1 MNKFIDTLASY
12 LKSELAN
19 AVGVELGSSLRI
31 VFSGPPSETLAKVF
45 EHLTGGKCP
54 LRLETPRGILDIPV
68 YLLDRGAQDPEIVP
82 QAARCTDSYF
92 VRAIRNNSSIG
103 VCLALHD
110 CGSTTLSVDSTVTRL
125 GIPHELRELE
135 QWMNNPL
142 VRDLVD
148 SALEY
153 HVGVGG
159 IEKARPAVE
168 RALAEAWEIDN
179 RHRDK
184 RTSWR
189 VLERLFTSGLQ
200 SLEPHQAVSL
210 ALGLPS
216 CEESELATKDHLET
230 LTRLADYLESQGLRP
245 GLDAIEEAAGS
256 ELGEHVRAFRQHFNE
271 LGLLDTAEIVA
282 GPLQVYHPFATS
294 PGRVPDWWRAL
305 TIENWSRLLDAGSDP
320 TPEGKLEVTPVDTLV
335 TASKGMPNIAR
346 KAVSF
351 EITARDTE
359 TDVEIVVSR
368 ASGSARP
375 QEIGRLTLA
384 PNASQRFVDEDVP
397 SHERFVSYRVEANG
411 YSAVKT
417 KFIVLDKYG
426 PGIVA
431 LAPNSQKCRP
441 FSINKKAK
449 DEKGRTIPRYECDLE
464 LSGMGSHHHL
474 DLYVAASV
482 KLPATIRG
490 FEIDAEHTELDFQLS
505 NFDEN
510 HAVCLI
516 ETDEECHFD
525 FSAQLGGTGDRQHF
539 RIYVTALDVPPTGA
553 SSEFDRLV
561 LSNRAAARKE
571 HANARVDPVSCRAA
585 NLEEWT
591 VDDPEHSYRPL
602 ILGPDYLDSWCKPD
616 WNADPV
622 ISARELPIDPRPE
635 KHSGSA
641 PDEFLTARRRL
652 FDYFRN
658 VEDGRSSV
666 ASTIKYWE
674 HLRDDGFRSVLSE
687 LLSAYEAWLESDFD
701 SAAWSD
707 TVAVHAAQTTAGVLE
722 SSPYAVLLSPFH
734 PVRLAWQCRAQEI
747 LQHALNKERKGCPA
761 ASMLNP
767 SAFPDCMLLP
777 CRTATGSVERRP
789 FVAIASSSDYWSVM
803 WSTSAIDRLADT
815 DRRNEVLG
823 TELGIEVDGLASGFS
838 SQQVIRSLDEVSRL
852 VSGRSTL
859 RVGISSDSA
868 GSGSCNDGIDG
879 WCSSQLGEEQ
889 DPWASGGAR
898 SLRIMDYRG
907 AALQPEQSL
916 IAAMTAR
923 TDSTVKWFTGDI
935 DSPGNAHDLS
945 IVAHLGTMNQDFGR
959 EGIRSAIDPTGLTR
973 WRVRK
978 QLASQN
984 KDFIAESRI
993 GEIPTSVDR
1002 DSLSGKLLRCVD
1014 IIEQRCRDHF
1024 DCYVFAPNM
1033 GVLDKVV
1040 KHSSYTAVSSSN
1052 IDAACFFG
1060 PTSKA
1065 YMWDYEL
1072 PSYSRRAGE
1081 NSGYYL
1087 LARESE
1093 GMLRAVRSALAMLGD
1108 PSGVLDDSISSMLEE
1123 ISRRGMP
1130 TLKRLTAG
1138 GSMSL
1143 GEIGMLVA
1151 LRLLQSDF
1159 EHSNERPALL
1169 PVRESGQALSF
1180 VVPADPF
1187 KNQFEDLRV
1196 ALEKRQGE
1204 RPDLL
1209 VLSLGFQAGEPRT
1222 LRITPIEVKARGDRL
1237 SAPDRKAALGQAHL
1251 FGDFLDRLRGQ
1262 AGESELWSIA
1272 WNSLVATLLD
1282 YAFRVYGQLDHFMQ
1296 QSEWAIQHSAALRAL
1311 TNGELA
1317 IEIDTKG
1324 RLIVIDSTNS
1334 SAPADTDHDS
1344 FNETIVLS
1352 HADAFSLLVGSGET
1366 VLNGARNHLLD
1377 WNLRPS
1383 GMPVEVAP
1391 RDPDSAPMSPAGQ
1404 ESPGEQRDEVA
1415 ADMSSGEA
1423 PKPAPRVI
1431 PSVSI
1436 EAEPASITAPIPTKT
1451 GESAPSPAPP
1461 ADDRASEATPLG
1473 SDEPRGEMQGIR
1485 FPIGRT
1491 IKGFTEDEVHFF
1503 PGNTAL
1509 NQLNVGIVGDLGT
1522 GKTQLIK
1529 SLIYQLQANPG
1540 MNRGVRPNILIF
1552 DYKKDY
1558 TKPEF
1563 VKATGA
1569 KVIEPFDIPLNLFDT
1584 RDSQQQRNA
1593 WLERSKFFSDILDKI
1608 YSGIGPS
1615 QREKI
1620 KQAVKSAY
1628 ESATGFGGKFP
1639 TLNDVFDQYK
1649 QIAGGT
1655 LDSPYSI
1662 MSDLVDGEYFVSD
1675 ASKVVPFSEFLD
1687 GVVVLDLAQ
1696 VGQDDRTKNT
1706 LVVVF
1711 LNLFYEH
1718 MLRIEKKPFIGT
1730 APQLRAIDSL
1740 LLVDE
1745 ADNIMQYEFDVLMK
1759 ILLQGREFGVG
1770 ALLASQYLSHF
1781 KTKHE
1786 NFAEPLLTWFVH
1798 KVPNITS
1805 RDLESIGLSDITSD
1819 TIGAIKSLEPHQCLV
1834 KTLGVDGKLVR
1845 GTPFYEIDPARER
1858 STE

>member
-1 MNKFIDTLASY
+1 VSKFVETLADY
-12 LKSELAN
+12 IRGELAN
-19 AVGVELGSSLRI
+19 AVGAELGYSLRVI
-31 VFSGPPSETLAKVF
+31 FSGPPPATLAAVF
-45 EHLTGGKCP
+45 EHLTGGSRP
-54 LRLETPRGILDIPV
+54 IQLETPLGRLSVPV
-68 YLLDRGAQDPEIVP
+68 YLLDRDAQDPETVP
-82 QAARCTDSYF
+82 HAARCTDNYF
-92 VRAIRNNSSIG
+92 VMIRNNVTIG

-110 CGSTTLSVDSTVTRL
+110 CVSTTNSVDSTVTRL
-125 GIPHELRELE
+125 GIPHELRELDD
-135 QWMNNPL
+135 WMNASL
-142 VRDLVD
+142 VRKLIDG
-148 SALEY
+148 ALE
-153 HVGVGG
+153 HLVGAGG
-159 IEKARPAVE
+159 VEKARPAVAH
-168 RALAEAWEIDN
+168 ALAEAWEIDD

-184 RTSWR
+184 RTSWQ
-189 VLERLFTSGLQ
+189 VLERLFMSGSPQ
-200 SLEPHQAVSL
+200 LEPHLAVSL

-216 CEESELATKDHLET
+216 CEEAELGSKDHLDT
-230 LTRLADYLESQGLRP
+230 LSRLAGYLESHGLRP
-245 GLDAIEEAAGS
+245 GLASIEETAGPD
-256 ELGEHVRAFRQHFNE
+256 LREHVRAFRQHLDE

-282 GPLQVYHPFATS
+282 GPLQVYHPFGTT
-294 PGRVPDWWRAL
+294 PGVVPEWWRAL
-305 TIENWSRLLDAGSDP
+305 TVENWSRLLDVGSDP
-320 TPEGKLEVTPVDTLV
+320 TPEGKLEVIPIDTLV
-335 TASKGMPNIAR
+335 TASRGMPNIVR
-346 KAVSF
+346 DAVAF

-359 TDVEIVVSR
+359 TSIDVVISR
-368 ASGSARP
+368 ASGTAQPR
-375 QEIGRLTLA
+375 EVGRFSIA
-384 PNASQRFVDEDVP
+384 PDTTEKFVDEEVP
-397 SHERFVSYRVEANG
+397 KHERFVRYKIESDG
-411 YSAVKT
+411 YSAVNV
-417 KFIVLDKYG
+417 KFIALEHYG

-449 DEKGRTIPRYECDLE
+449 DDKGRTIFRYECDLE
-464 LSGMGSHHHL
+464 LTGMGLHHL
-474 DLYVAASV
+474 DLYVATSV
-482 KLPATIRG
+482 ELPAKIQG
-490 FEIDAEHTELDFQLS
+490 FEIDAEHTEVDFKI
-505 NFDEN
+505 NRYDEN

-516 ETDEECHFD
+516 ETDEECYFD
-525 FSAQLGGTGDRQHF
+525 FSAQLGGSADGQPY
-539 RIYVTALDVPPTGA
+539 RIHVTALDMPPTGA

-561 LSNRAAARKE
+561 VSNRAAARRE
-571 HANARVDPVSCRAA
+571 HVNARVDPVSCRAA
-585 NLEEWT
+585 NLEEWI
-591 VDDPEHSYRPL
+591 VDEPDHSYRPL
-602 ILGPDYLDSWCKPD
+602 ILGPDYLDTWCKPD
-616 WNADPV
+616 WNANPV

-635 KHSGSA
+635 RDTGTA
-641 PDEFLTARRRL
+641 PDEFLAARRRL
-652 FDYFRN
+652 FDFFKN
-658 VEDGRSSV
+658 TEDGRSPV

-674 HLRDDGFRSVLSE
+674 HMRDEAFRSALSE
-687 LLSAYEAWLESDFD
+687 LLSAYEAWLESDFE
-701 SAAWSD
+701 SAAWTD
-707 TVAVHAAQTTAGVLE
+707 TVAVHAAQATAGVLE
-722 SSPYAVLLSPFH
+722 SAPYAVLLSPFH
-734 PVRLAWQCRAQEI
+734 PVRLAWQCRAQEV
-747 LQHALNKERKGCPA
+747 LQLALDKERKGCPA

-767 SAFPDCMLLP
+767 SAFPDCMVLP
-777 CRTATGSVERRP
+777 CRTATGSVDRRP
-789 FVAIASSSDYWSVM
+789 FVAITSSSDYWSVL
-803 WSTSAIDRLADT
+803 WSTTAVDRLAET

-838 SQQVIRSLDEVSRL
+838 AQQVIRSLDEVSRL
-852 VSGRSTL
+852 VAGRSTI

-879 WCSSQLGEEQ
+879 WCLSQLGDEQ
-889 DPWASGGAR
+889 DAWATGGAR
-898 SLRIMDYRG
+898 SLRVTDYREP
-907 AALQPEQSL
+907 ALQPEQSL
-916 IAAMTAR
+916 IASLTAR
-923 TDSTVKWFTGDI
+923 TSSTVSWFSGDI

-945 IVAHLGTMNQDFGR
+945 IVAHLGTMNQSFSR

-993 GEIPTSVDR
+993 GEIPTMVDR
-1002 DSLSGKLLRCVD
+1002 GSISGKLLSCVD

-1040 KHSSYTAVSSSN
+1040 SHSSYTAVSSSN

-1072 PSYSRRAGE
+1072 PAYSRRAGE

-1093 GMLRAVRSALAMLGD
+1093 GMLRAVRSALSMLGD
-1108 PSGVLDDSISSMLEE
+1108 PSGVPNESISSMLEE

-1159 EHSNERPALL
+1159 EPESDRPALL

-1209 VLSLGFQAGEPRT
+1209 VLSLGFQAGEPKT
-1222 LRITPIEVKARGDRL
+1222 LRITPVEVKARRDTL
-1237 SAPDRKAALGQAHL
+1237 SAPDRKAALDQAHL
-1251 FGDFLDRLRGQ
+1251 FGKFLDRLSKQ
-1262 AGESELWSIA
+1262 AGESELWSVA

-1296 QSEWAIQHSAALRAL
+1296 QSEWAIQHSAALRSL
-1311 TNGELA
+1311 TNGGLSV
-1317 IEIDTKG
+1317 EIDTKG
-1324 RLIVIDSTNS
+1324 RLIVIDGTNS
-1334 SAPADTDHDS
+1334 SGPADTDRDS

-1352 HADAFSLLVGSGET
+1352 HADALSLLVGNGEA
-1366 VLNGARNHLLD
+1366 VVNGVRSHLLD
-1377 WNLRPS
+1377 WNLKPREVTIEVVTLGAETDPVPAPQSESSTKGS
-1383 GMPVEVAP
+1383 GHTALGSAP
-1391 RDPDSAPMSPAGQ
+1391 DAASKSEPEEYKPDSTAA
-1404 ESPGEQRDEVA
+1404 ESKSA
-1415 ADMSSGEA
+1415 STLSSGGGNEDPNTTRIGVNTSAEA
-1423 PKPAPRVI
+1423 A
-1431 PSVSI
+1431 SSASDGTSGSI
-1436 EAEPASITAPIPTKT
+1436 
-1451 GESAPSPAPP
+1451 
-1461 ADDRASEATPLG
+1461 
-1473 SDEPRGEMQGIR
+1473 QGIR

-1491 IKGFTEDEVHFF
+1491 IKGFIEEDVHFF

-1540 MNRGVRPNILIF
+1540 MNRGKRPNILIF

-1558 TKPEF
+1558 TKPDF
-1563 VKATGA
+1563 VEATGA
-1569 KVIEPFDIPLNLFDT
+1569 KVIEPFDIPLNLFDI

-1608 YSGIGPS
+1608 YSGIGPA

-1620 KQAVKSAY
+1620 KQAVKASY
-1628 ESATGFGGKFP
+1628 EAASSFGGRCP

-1649 QIAGGT
+1649 QIGGGT

-1687 GVVVLDLAQ
+1687 GVVVLDLAK

-1718 MLRIEKKPFIGT
+1718 MLRIQKKPFIGT
-1730 APQLRAIDSL
+1730 DPQLRAIDSL

-1745 ADNIMQYEFDVLMK
+1745 ADNIMQYEFDILMK
-1759 ILLQGREFGVG
+1759 LLLQGREFGVG
-1770 ALLASQYLSHF
+1770 VLLASQYLSHF

-1786 NFAEPLLTWFVH
+1786 NYAEPLLTWFVH
-1798 KVPNITS
+1798 KVPKITA
-1805 RDLESIGLSDITSD
+1805 RDLESIGLSDIGND
-1819 TIGAIKSLEPHQCLV
+1819 TIGEIKSLKPHQCFV

-1845 GTPFYEIDPARER
+1845 GIPFFEIMPSIDR
-1858 STE
+1858 

>member
-1 MNKFIDTLASY
+1 MNKFVETLASY

-19 AVGVELGSSLRI
+19 AVGAELGSSLRI
-31 VFSGPPSETLAKVF
+31 IFSGPPSETLAAVF
-45 EHLTGGKCP
+45 EHLTGGNRP
-54 LRLETPRGILDIPV
+54 LQLETPRGILVVPV

-92 VRAIRNNSSIG
+92 VGAIRNNSSIG

-110 CGSTTLSVDSTVTRL
+110 CVSTTLSVDSTVTRL
-125 GIPHELRELE
+125 GIPHEPRELE

-142 VRDLVD
+142 VRELING
-148 SALEY
+148 ALENF
-153 HVGVGG
+153 VGAGG
-159 IEKARPAVE
+159 VEKARPAVE
-168 RALAEAWEIDN
+168 HALAEAWEMDN

-184 RTSWR
+184 RISWR
-189 VLERLFTSGLQ
+189 VLERLFTSG
-200 SLEPHQAVSL
+200 SPYLEPHLAVSL

-216 CEESELATKDHLET
+216 CEETELASKDHLET
-230 LTRLADYLESQGLRP
+230 LARLADYLESHGLRP
-245 GLDAIEEAAGS
+245 GLDAIEEAAGT
-256 ELGEHVRAFRQHFNE
+256 ELGEHVRAFRQHLDE
-271 LGLLDTAEIVA
+271 LGLLDTSEIVA
-282 GPLQVYHPFATS
+282 GPLQVYHPFRTS
-294 PGRVPDWWRAL
+294 PGRVPEWWRAL
-305 TIENWSRLLDAGSDP
+305 TVENWSRLLDAGSDP
-320 TPEGKLEVTPVDTLV
+320 TPEGKLGVTPVDTLV
-335 TASKGMPNIAR
+335 TASRGMPNISR
-346 KAVSF
+346 DAVAF

-359 TDVEIVVSR
+359 TEVEIVVSR
-368 ASGSARP
+368 ASGSARSR
-375 QEIGRLTLA
+375 EIGRLNLA
-384 PNASQRFVDEDVP
+384 PNASQKFVDEDVP
-397 SHERFVSYRVEANG
+397 EHERFVSYRVEANG
-411 YSAVKT
+411 FSAVKT
-417 KFIVLDKYG
+417 KYIVLEKYG

-431 LAPNSQKCRP
+431 LGPNSQKCRP

-449 DEKGRTIPRYECDLE
+449 DEKGRTVPRYECDLE
-464 LSGMGSHHHL
+464 LTGMGSHHL

-482 KLPATIRG
+482 ELPPKIRG

-505 NFDEN
+505 SYDEN

-516 ETDEECHFD
+516 ETDEECYFD
-525 FSAQLGGTGDRQHF
+525 FSAKLGGKEDAQPF
-539 RIYVTALDVPPTGA
+539 RIHVTALDVPPTGA

-571 HANARVDPVSCRAA
+571 QANARVDPVSCRAA
-585 NLEEWT
+585 NLEEWI

-616 WNADPV
+616 WEADPI

-635 KHSGSA
+635 RGPGTA

-652 FDYFRN
+652 FDFFKSTQD
-658 VEDGRSSV
+658 ERSPV

-674 HLRDDGFRSVLSE
+674 HMRDENFRNALSE
-687 LLSAYEAWLESDFD
+687 LLSAYESWLESDFD

-707 TVAVHAAQTTAGVLE
+707 TVAVHAAQATAGVLE

-747 LQHALNKERKGCPA
+747 LEHALNKERKGCPA

-767 SAFPDCMLLP
+767 SAFPDCILLP
-777 CRTATGSVERRP
+777 CRTATGNVDRRP
-789 FVAIASSSDYWSVM
+789 FVAITSSSDYWSVM
-803 WSTSAIDRLADT
+803 WSTSAVDRLADT

-838 SQQVIRSLDEVSRL
+838 AQQVIRSLDEVSRL
-852 VSGRSTL
+852 VAGRSTL
-859 RVGISSDSA
+859 KVGISSDSA

-879 WCSSQLGEEQ
+879 WCSSQLGKEQ
-889 DPWASGGAR
+889 DPWAAGGAR
-898 SLRIMDYRG
+898 SLRVTDYREP
-907 AALQPEQSL
+907 ALQPEQSL
-916 IAAMTAR
+916 IASLTAR
-923 TDSTVKWFTGDI
+923 TDSTVKWFTDDI

-945 IVAHLGTMNQDFGR
+945 IVAHLGTMSQDFGR

-993 GEIPTSVDR
+993 GEIPSTVDR
-1002 DSLSGKLLRCVD
+1002 NSLSGYMLRCVD

-1040 KHSSYTAVSSSN
+1040 NHSSYTAVSSSN
-1052 IDAACFFG
+1052 IDAACFFS

-1093 GMLRAVRSALAMLGD
+1093 GMLRAVRSALTILGD
-1108 PSGVLDDSISSMLEE
+1108 PSSVPDESISSMLEE

-1159 EHSNERPALL
+1159 EHANDRPALL

-1209 VLSLGFQAGEPRT
+1209 VLSLGFQAGEPRN
-1222 LRITPIEVKARGDRL
+1222 LRITPIEVKARRGTL
-1237 SAPDRKAALGQAHL
+1237 SAPDRKAALGQAQL
-1251 FGDFLDRLRGQ
+1251 FGDFLDRLRKQ
-1262 AGESELWSIA
+1262 AAESELWSVA

-1311 TNGELA
+1311 TNGGLA

-1334 SAPADTDHDS
+1334 SAPADTDRDS

-1391 RDPDSAPMSPAGQ
+1391 RDPDAGPMSPAGQ
-1404 ESPGEQRDEVA
+1404 ESSGEQQDEVT
-1415 ADMSSGEA
+1415 ADTRSGEA
-1423 PKPAPRVI
+1423 PKPAPRET
-1431 PSVSI
+1431 PPVSI
-1436 EAEPASITAPIPTKT
+1436 EAEPASATAPSPTKT
-1451 GESAPSPAPP
+1451 GETAPSPTLP
-1461 ADDRASEATPLG
+1461 ANDRASEATPLG
-1473 SDEPRGEMQGIR
+1473 SDETRGEMQGIR

-1620 KQAVKSAY
+1620 KQAVKASY

-1639 TLNDVFDQYK
+1639 TLNDVFDHYK
-1649 QIAGGT
+1649 QIAGGA

-1770 ALLASQYLSHF
+1770 AMLASQYLSHF

-1858 STE
+1858 SSE